1 MRAIPKPMAAPL
13 VALLAAFIAAV
24 PAAAS
29 AAGAEPVRGE
39 NGPARPAEAG
49 TGNRDDTGARLSRI
63 ERAMWDRDPKAIPQ
77 LREWAASDPDDR
89 VRERSVGAL
98 ALLGDRNA
106 GPVFLRLLD
115 SDPSAD
121 VRRAGAEAI
130 GLVRPSVDI
139 ERLARPLR
147 DDPDPF
153 VRAECARAIG
163 RFGGPRSS
171 HWLLI
176 SLVQDASPEV
186 RVVSAQALSAQALA
200 PNPPPG
206 IGSPE
211 IADVV
216 RAVAQQD
223 NSALV
228 RIYAV
233 RTLVAISPVP
243 SRPLFQAL
251 WDGSSDPD
259 LRLEAFRGLVAAEGG
274 DAWERAG
281 LADAD
286 ERIRFLAF
294 QAWLARSKKA
304 RPGIRETSDPAV
316 PARLEEFLSD
326 RVRGIRE
333 LAKEQLEGLGYKVR
347 PSGFGYAVDR

>member
-1 MRAIPKPMAAPL
+1 MRTIAKPMASPL
-13 VALLAAFIAAV
+13 AALLAAFIAAV
-24 PAAAS
+24 PAAAAN
-29 AAGAEPVRGE
+29 AAGAAPASAG
-39 NGPARPAEAG
+39 NDPARRAAEA
-49 TGNRDDTGARLSRI
+49 TGNWGDTGARLSRI

-98 ALLGDRNA
+98 ALLGDTKA
-106 GPVFLRLLD
+106 SPVFLRLLD
-115 SDPSAD
+115 DDPSAD

-130 GLVRPSVDI
+130 GLLRPPVDI

-147 DDPDPF
+147 EDPDPF

-163 RFGGPRSS
+163 RIGGPRSS
-171 HWLLI
+171 HWLLV

-186 RVVSAQALSAQALA
+186 RVLSAKALCAQALA
-200 PNPPPG
+200 SKPLPAVR
-206 IGSPE
+206 SPE
-211 IADVV
+211 VADVV
-216 RAVAQQD
+216 RAVAQND
-223 NSALV
+223 NSVLV

-233 RTLVAISPVP
+233 RTLVAISPA
-243 SRPLFQAL
+243 SSLSLFKAL
-251 WDGSSDPD
+251 WDGSGDAD
-259 LRLEAFRGLVAAEGG
+259 LRLEAFRGLLAAEGG

-294 QAWLARSKKA
+294 QAWVARLGETP
-304 RPGIRETSDPAV
+304 PGILRPSF
-316 PARLEEFLSD
+316 PARLEEFLTD

-333 LAKEQLEGLGYKVR
+333 LAREQLEALGYKVR